1 MLGKSLQ
8 ELDRLDPEK
17 EEELLDA
24 TAGEKLVSVVQ
35 VVTEVLWEK
44 SCTRLLVAWP
54 GLLSDPVLWLP
65 WALELGVLAGV
76 EGPLV
81 RIWLVCSLK
90 KFSRKGTKSF

>member
-1 MLGKSLQ
+1 MLGRSPQ
-8 ELDRLDPEK
+8 GLDRFDPER
-17 EEELLDA
+17 EEEPLDA
-24 TAGEKLVSVVQ
+24 TGEEKLLSVVQ

-44 SCTRLLVAWP
+44 SCTRLLVACP
-54 GLLSDPVLWLP
+54 ALLSDPVLWVL